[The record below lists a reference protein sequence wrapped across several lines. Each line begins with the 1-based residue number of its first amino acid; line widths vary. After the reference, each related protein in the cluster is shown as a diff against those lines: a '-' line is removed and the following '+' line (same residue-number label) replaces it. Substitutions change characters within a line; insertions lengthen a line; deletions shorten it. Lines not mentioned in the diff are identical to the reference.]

1 LCVAQQPGF
10 SFDFKMII
18 APWRI
23 SRWGIGIDEQRVFEG
38 RFAGAG
44 QVQAACPS

>member
-1 LCVAQQPGF
+1 
-10 SFDFKMII
+10 MIL

-23 SRWGIGIDEQRVFEG
+23 SRWGIGIDEQRVFEV

-44 QVQAACPS
+44 QVQAACPSVIGRFRRAAMV